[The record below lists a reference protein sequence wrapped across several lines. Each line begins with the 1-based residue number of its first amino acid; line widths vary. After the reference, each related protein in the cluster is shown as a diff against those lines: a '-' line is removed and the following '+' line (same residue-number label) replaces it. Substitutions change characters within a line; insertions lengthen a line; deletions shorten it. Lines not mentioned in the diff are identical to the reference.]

1 MADQDGNQD
10 RHHQDDDNNNNN
22 QDDAV
27 QQEGMDGG
35 GGRQEQEEEDHHPL
49 EMLATGCSMNSTAL
63 GRGKMTPLGSKHD
76 SRDVH

>member
-1 MADQDGNQD
+1 
-10 RHHQDDDNNNNN
+10 
-22 QDDAV
+22 
-27 QQEGMDGG
+27 MDGG